1 MSGPGHSRT
10 RTCWTG
16 GSVTDTDTSSLPEDP
31 DDRNSGGFAG
41 WLNELAAAPNEDD
54 LFAIL
59 ASQRPPTSQLGRQQ
73 IRGRLVKVLGKR
85 FKELDSGVSAPR
97 TADAWLQEGGDEGD
111 SLQGQVFVAEEIA
124 PWGSAIRG
132 ADVLDEVFG
141 VFDAYLYGSEENLV
155 ALTVWAAYSHV
166 FDCFGVSPIL
176 DLTSPTKRCGKSS
189 AVVVLR
195 QICRSALLSGNIT
208 SAALFRAVE
217 AWKPTLL
224 IDEADTFAKMNDGL
238 RGILNAGHTRDT
250 AFVIRAEGDANEP
263 RLFSTWAPK
272 VVAAIGHLPDTI
284 EDRAVRIE
292 LTRKPTY
299 IVKRDAFDPEGVR
312 ADCAD
317 VRRKLARFAL
327 DELDLIA
334 ATKFER
340 PAGLHDRAWNNLAS
354 SARHRCH
361 RWRRVRAHRLRRPRR
376 PIHADAERGEESQSR
391 TSRVWAAA
399 HQKRRAAVHR
409 DPLSRSLRRDPE
421 RHGSG
426 LGAVSRARHLRDL
439 LDRHRRVEALDTR
452 RRRRLRRGRVPGP
465 AVTADE
471 ERALHE
477 RAVAWVETTCAE
489 QGVPV
494 KLSDPVA
501 LQRIADIL
509 GEARDAREKGAR
521 KGTRAA

>member
-1 MSGPGHSRT
+1 M
-10 RTCWTG
+10 
-16 GSVTDTDTSSLPEDP
+16 TDTDTSSLPEDP

-340 PAGLHDRAWNNLAS
+340 PAGLHDRAWNNWRPLLVIAVIAGGECALIVSGGRVVRYTRMQNAARRANRVRLAS
-354 SARHRCH
+354 G
-361 RWRRVRAHRLRRPRR
+361 RPL
-376 PIHADAERGEESQSR
+376 
-391 TSRVWAAA
+391 T
-399 HQKRRAAVHR
+399 
-409 DPLSRSLRRDPE
+409 RSGGLPFIVTHS
-421 RHGSG
+421 HG
-426 LGAVSRARHLRDL
+426 
-439 LDRHRRVEALDTR
+439 
-452 RRRRLRRGRVPGP
+452 
-465 AVTADE
+465 
-471 ERALHE
+471 
-477 RAVAWVETTCAE
+477 
-489 QGVPV
+489 
-494 KLSDPVA
+494 LSDAIPSDMDLVWVRY
-501 LQRIADIL
+501 LGLDIFGIFSIVTDEL
-509 GEARDAREKGAR
+509 KLWTLDDDDGFAEVEFQVLP
-521 KGTRAA
+521 